1 MAVLRRHGARL
12 DDFFNNC
19 TAMYGAPC
27 QADIMAVHYYG
38 CTTADLQT
46 CAPWL
51 GTARLSATLRQA
63 PPRPRPS
70 RAPAPAFAARS
81 LAWQVC
87 ARSWAAA
94 GSYRAAAGTAGSE
107 GMSARVRRGR
117 PASALRAAA
126 AARRFM
132 VQMAQKYNRPIW
144 LTEFACGG
152 AGTYDQ
158 IAQVMQSML
167 TMLDNQAM
175 VARCARAAH
184 ARVIL
189 APARRLMSD
198 QHVPLRAG
206 SASCLPPECYMIAYP

>member
-1 MAVLRRHGARL
+1 MAVLRRRGARL

-51 GTARLSATLRQA
+51 GTTRLSATLRQA
-63 PPRPRPS
+63 PARPRPS
-70 RAPAPAFAARS
+70 RAPALAFAAPS
-81 LAWQVC
+81 LAWRVS
-87 ARSWAAA
+87 APSWAPY
-94 GSYRAAAGTAGSE
+94 GLNRAAAGTAGSQ
-107 GMSARVRRGR
+107 GLVAGGWG
-117 PASALRAAA
+117 ADALRRAPTAAA

-175 VARCARAAH
+175 VARCARAA
-184 ARVIL
+184 ARAVFW
-189 APARRLMSD
+189 RR
-198 QHVPLRAG
+198 RAV
-206 SASCLPPECYMIAYP
+206 S